1 MRPLSHSMNAINR
14 NLILIALFII
24 IVMSLFISK
33 LTTPRVLNNNEL
45 LVNGLFLFEKPK
57 QISDFEF
64 FSSDSSFTKSD
75 LIGKWTLMYFGF
87 SRCPDE
93 CPTTMYQLSKLIKV
107 LKEKNY
113 QLDNKQW
120 VLVSIDPERD
130 SPKIID
136 NYAKGFDEDFIGVSN
151 TRPMLLSLATQLS
164 VNNVMPSNSHG
175 MEHKHLDNQANNIIL
190 LNPDGDFAGI
200 FRPPF
205 DISRLSLTYQSVTQ
219 D

>member
-1 MRPLSHSMNAINR
+1 MNAINR

-64 FSSDSSFTKSD
+64 FSSNNSSFTKSD

-136 NYAKGFDEDFIGVSN
+136 NYAKGF
-151 TRPMLLSLATQLS
+151 R
-164 VNNVMPSNSHG
+164 
-175 MEHKHLDNQANNIIL
+175 
-190 LNPDGDFAGI
+190 
-200 FRPPF
+200 
-205 DISRLSLTYQSVTQ
+205 
-219 D
+219 

>member
-1 MRPLSHSMNAINR
+1 MNAINR

-64 FSSDSSFTKSD
+64 FSSNNSSFTKSD

-93 CPTTMYQLSKLIKV
+93 CPTTMYQL
-107 LKEKNY
+107 
-113 QLDNKQW
+113 
-120 VLVSIDPERD
+120 
-130 SPKIID
+130 
-136 NYAKGFDEDFIGVSN
+136 
-151 TRPMLLSLATQLS
+151 
-164 VNNVMPSNSHG
+164 
-175 MEHKHLDNQANNIIL
+175 
-190 LNPDGDFAGI
+190 
-200 FRPPF
+200 
-205 DISRLSLTYQSVTQ
+205 
-219 D
+219 